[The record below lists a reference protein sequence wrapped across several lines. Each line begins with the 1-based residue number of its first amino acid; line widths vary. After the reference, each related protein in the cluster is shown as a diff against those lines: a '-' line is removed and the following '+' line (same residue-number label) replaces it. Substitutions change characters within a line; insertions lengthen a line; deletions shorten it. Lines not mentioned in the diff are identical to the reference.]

1 MIGESTSLSMKE
13 IQALVQCFQK
23 PSSRVTFFSDACLE
37 LTDPCM
43 KGLRVIHS
51 KSLVGSP
58 GRGRTRVS
66 RGKVANWLM
75 VPQIIGRIIGRANDP
90 HIKAFQ
96 DPVRGQSIPS
106 QLLVGLIPDRL
117 RGLFIQRIGNPKI
130 ASQFEMGPMV
140 EGVSESLWH
149 R

>member
-1 MIGESTSLSMKE
+1 MKE

-23 PSSRVTFFSDACLE
+23 ALESSHLLSGACLE

-43 KGLRVIHS
+43 KGLRVIHG

-58 GRGRTRVS
+58 GGEDTRLKGHGSQLLV
-66 RGKVANWLM
+66 
-75 VPQIIGRIIGRANDP
+75 VPQIIGRIIGRADDS

-96 DPVRGQSIPS
+96 DPMRGQPVPS

-140 EGVSESLWH
+140 EGISESLWN

>member
-23 PSSRVTFFSDACLE
+23 PLESSHLLSGACLE

-43 KGLRVIHS
+43 KDLRVIHG
-51 KSLVGSP
+51 KSLVRSPSGEDTRLKRHGSQL
-58 GRGRTRVS
+58 
-66 RGKVANWLM
+66 LM
-75 VPQIIGRIIGRANDP
+75 VSKIIGRIVGRAHDS
-90 HIKAFQ
+90 HIEAFQ
-96 DPVRGQSIPS
+96 DPMRGQPIPS

>member
-1 MIGESTSLSMKE
+1 MHERPAGHP
-13 IQALVQCFQK
+13 QQK
-23 PSSRVTFFSDACLE
+23 PC
-37 LTDPCM
+37 
-43 KGLRVIHS
+43 
-51 KSLVGSP
+51 
-58 GRGRTRVS
+58 RVS
-66 RGKVANWLM
+66 RREDTRLKRHGSQLLV

-130 ASQFEMGPMV
+130 ASQFEMRPMV